1 MQRLSQDELQA
12 AKRIYNRVNDLTN
25 NYYGKKIAA
34 SVKDFVSSNRWI
46 MFPVNNVTSL
56 REGASHPVPNVFIS
70 FEDIIVDNQCGQVN
84 GWVGLTYNNSESM
97 LWLHESLRP
106 KKAEH
111 FLKILSG
118 LTSDWIVEISQ
129 KIKTN
134 FQDNTPK
141 YHQAVKPINASSA
154 TAEAIK
160 TAIKNSDVQ
169 LPKRGDDYDSEPVL
183 NAITMVSVLKETTV
197 QTFDS
202 DIKNVFELFFKVL
215 GYNNDIKQV
224 PK

>member
-1 MQRLSQDELQA
+1 MQRLTQNELQA

-25 NYYGKKIAA
+25 NYYGKKTADI
-34 SVKDFVSSNRWI
+34 VKDFVSSNRWI

-70 FEDIIVDNQCGQVN
+70 FEDIIVDDQNGKVN
-84 GWVGLTYNNSESM
+84 GWIGLTYNNSESM
-97 LWLHESLRP
+97 LWLHDILCP
-106 KKAEH
+106 QKAEH
-111 FLKILSG
+111 FLKILNG

-141 YHQAVKPINASSA
+141 YHQAVQPINATTA
-154 TAEAIK
+154 TVAAIK
-160 TAIKNSDVQ
+160 TSIKNSDTQ

-183 NAITMVSVLKETTV
+183 NAITMVSVLKETNV
-197 QTFDS
+197 HTFDS
-202 DIKNVFELFFKVL
+202 DVKNVFELFFKVL
-215 GYNNDIKQV
+215 GYNNHIKQV